1 MLSRFQQKKITVSFS
16 WFVRCDQS
24 SGPWGDD
31 HQFEVVQNFWPGSG
45 SNDIR
50 RPKEIQQSHFTC
62 NMTKVQACS
71 SFTANPTWSSTKVGC
86 ILHILNNWIRN
97 GEDNPDYPDWLV
109 LFRYR
114 TVKIKIR
121 RISLGFYCIHA
132 IFLYIKQGSEEK
144 KEFLPGIAQI
154 TSPPHLSNSDKLVH
168 SFETPKT
175 LSKCFRGTLKN
186 RFP

>member
-1 MLSRFQQKKITVSFS
+1 MKIAEDGPCAEPRSRQPLPHISYHREQTLPASQVCCWDLKKTFHCLFS

-24 SGPWGDD
+24 SGPWSDD

-71 SFTANPTWSSTKVGC
+71 SFTANPTWSITKVGC
-86 ILHILNNWIRN
+86 ILHILNDWIRN
-97 GEDNPDYPDWLV
+97 DQYNPDYPDWLV
-109 LFRYR
+109 VCRYR
-114 TVKIKIR
+114 TVKTEI

-132 IFLYIKQGSEEK
+132 IFFI
-144 KEFLPGIAQI
+144 
-154 TSPPHLSNSDKLVH
+154 N
-168 SFETPKT
+168 
-175 LSKCFRGTLKN
+175 
-186 RFP
+186 

>member
-1 MLSRFQQKKITVSFS
+1 MGPVLNLGQGNPFLTSHITASTLCQQARYAVEISTKKITVSFS

-24 SGPWGDD
+24 SGPWSDD

-71 SFTANPTWSSTKVGC
+71 SFTANPTWSITKVEC
-86 ILHILNNWIRN
+86 ILHILNDWIRN
-97 GEDNPDYPDWLV
+97 DQYNPDYPDWLV
-109 LFRYR
+109 VCRYR
-114 TVKIKIR
+114 TVKIEIR

-132 IFLYIKQGSEEK
+132 IFFI
-144 KEFLPGIAQI
+144 
-154 TSPPHLSNSDKLVH
+154 N
-168 SFETPKT
+168 
-175 LSKCFRGTLKN
+175 
-186 RFP
+186 